1 MCAVVRVRC
10 SLAVVEHLE
19 AVPRPFLGQKACDK
33 YRKRGL
39 VPGVLKG
46 LGAGY
51 FDIPI
56 ALRISDLVSFRERG
70 GFLNR
75 EYKLVRLLIPS
86 RSSSARARVQHAR
99 CVPGYSHRDAL
110 AQIIENKIKYVKPV
124 DIVLDPTSMAPEHIV
139 LQAPPTP
146 THSRSGRHDL

>member
-75 EYKLVRLLIPS
+75 EYKLVRLLLPS
-86 RSSSARARVQHAR
+86 CSSCNTRALCAMVLTSRRDNATRSPRSS
-99 CVPGYSHRDAL
+99 
-110 AQIIENKIKYVKPV
+110 K
-124 DIVLDPTSMAPEHIV
+124 T
-139 LQAPPTP
+139 
-146 THSRSGRHDL
+146 RSST

>member
-1 MCAVVRVRC
+1 MMWLYACAVVRVRC

-75 EYKLVRLLIPS
+75 EYKLVPIPLLLFVC
-86 RSSSARARVQHAR
+86 ARARVQQSTLCH
-99 CVPGYSHRDAL
+99 SHRDD
-110 AQIIENKIKYVKPV
+110 NVTRSPR
-124 DIVLDPTSMAPEHIV
+124 S
-139 LQAPPTP
+139 
-146 THSRSGRHDL
+146 SRTRSST